1 MIHTNKRLVLGL
13 SAAAVMFA
21 SSLASADGKP
31 YPEGNVVNVAAIRT
45 EYGHFEDYLKFLAGD
60 WKKEMEAEK
69 AAGLIVSYEVLAA
82 EPRGP
87 NDADIY
93 LVITYKNWAALD
105 GFGDKAD
112 AIATKTYGSVAKSN
126 EGMADRGKIRRA
138 LGSETVQVLN
148 LK

>member
-1 MIHTNKRLVLGL
+1 MIHTSKRIVLGL
-13 SAAAVMFA
+13 SAAAVLAA
-21 SSLASADGKP
+21 SSLVAADGKP
-31 YPEGNVVNVAAIRT
+31 YTEGNVVNVAAIRT
-45 EYGHFEDYLKFLAGD
+45 EYGHFDDYLKFLAGD

-69 AAGLIVSYEVLAA
+69 AAGLIVSYEVLQA

-112 AIATKTYGSVAKSN
+112 AISIKQYGSVAKSN

-138 LGSETVQVLN
+138 LGSETIQVLN

>member
-1 MIHTNKRLVLGL
+1 MSHTSKRMVLGL
-13 SAAAVMFA
+13 SAAAVMLA
-21 SSLASADGKP
+21 ASLANADGKP
-31 YPEGNVVNVAAIRT
+31 YTEGNVVNVARIRT
-45 EYGHFEDYLKFLAGD
+45 EYGHFDDYLKFLAGD

-69 AAGLIVSYEVLAA
+69 AAGLIVNYEVLSA

-112 AIATKTYGSVAKSN
+112 AIAAQHYGSLAKSN
-126 EGMADRGKIRRA
+126 EGMVDRGKIRRA
-138 LGSETVQVLN
+138 LGSETMQVLN

>member
-1 MIHTNKRLVLGL
+1 MIHTSKRMVLGL
-13 SAAAVMFA
+13 SAAAVLAA
-21 SSLASADGKP
+21 SSLVAADEKP
-31 YPEGNVVNVAAIRT
+31 YTEGNVVNVASIRT
-45 EYGHFEDYLKFLAGD
+45 EYGHFDDYLKFLAGD

-69 AAGLIVSYEVLAA
+69 AAGIIVSYQVLAA

-87 NDADIY
+87 NDPDIY

-112 AIATKTYGSVAKSN
+112 AISAKMYGSVAKSN